1 MALSSETSK
10 QIFVCTGGT
19 VYTVPFYFLQNA
31 DLTVYRQD
39 AAGNTS
45 TLVLTTDYTL
55 TGAGE
60 ESGGELTTVETFSD
74 GKLVVVRNVAYTQG
88 LDLIAGDGFRPDTLE
103 KELDRIVMQV
113 QQLARKV
120 GVSLHLPD
128 SDTSGASA
136 ELPSPEAGK
145 VLAWNATGDAIVNEV
160 PQYTVVG
167 NGSITEPK
175 LADGA
180 VTVEKMA
187 DGAVTLDKIDAD
199 ATSAVKGLMRF
210 ATDAETI
217 TGTETLAATTPA
229 NIRAAYDRLFKG
241 YHEGLIISNNAI
253 DPAYDIDVSTGICRD
268 SGNVAFISLAS
279 TITKRIDAAWATGTD
294 AGGLPS
300 GLTLTAG
307 TFYRVFVLRNPT
319 TGAVDA
325 GFDTSATATNLLTAA
340 TGYTQYRQVGWVKT
354 NSTPTIIKMGHVDG
368 GFYRWY
374 VPARD
379 HSETSFSSSAV
390 LKALS
395 APPGTVAEVN
405 IYISLMTGSTTFYGL
420 FTETWQTDT
429 APTATESDIKMVQNA
444 NAVHMDSLI
453 ITRKVDA
460 SSQIRIRG
468 SGTTPQYELRT
479 IGYKYLWD

>member
-19 VYTVPFYFLQNA
+19 VYTVHFYFLQNA

-39 AAGNTS
+39 ADGNTS

-55 TGAGE
+55 TGAGD

-120 GVSLHLPD
+120 GVSCQLPD
-128 SDTSGASA
+128 SDTSGAST

-145 VLAWNATGDAIVNEV
+145 VLVWNATGDAIVNEV
-160 PQYTVVG
+160 PQYTVLE
-167 NGSITEPK
+167 NGSVTNQK
-175 LADGA
+175 LADGS
-180 VTVEKMA
+180 
-187 DGAVTLDKIDAD
+187 VTLDKIDAD

-210 ATDAETI
+210 ATVAETI
-217 TGTETLAATTPA
+217 TGTETRAAITPA
-229 NIRAAYDRLFKG
+229 NIRVAYDSLFKGYHEGLFKG

-368 GFYRWY
+368 GFYRWN
-374 VPARD
+374 VPTRD
-379 HSETSFSSSAV
+379 HSATSFSESAV
-390 LKALS
+390 LKSLS
-395 APPGTVAEVN
+395 APPGTVAEVY
-405 IYISLMTGSTTFYGL
+405 IYLSLGSGATTFYGL

-429 APTATESDIKMVQNA
+429 APTATASDIKMEQNPSVA
-444 NAVHMDSLI
+444 HKDSLI

-468 SGTTPQYELRT
+468 SGTMPQYELRT

>member
-120 GVSLHLPD
+120 GASLQLPD
-128 SDTSGASA
+128 SDTSGAST

-160 PQYTVVG
+160 PQYTVLE
-167 NGSITEPK
+167 NGSVTNQK
-175 LADGA
+175 LAD
-180 VTVEKMA
+180 
-187 DGAVTLDKIDAD
+187 DSVTLDKIDAD

-354 NSTPTIIKMGHVDG
+354 NSTPTIIKMGHSGD
-368 GFYRWY
+368 GFYRWDAP
-374 VPARD
+374 VLD
-379 HSETSFSSSAV
+379 HSATSFSASAV

-405 IYISLMTGSTTFYGL
+405 IYISLATGSITFFGL

-444 NAVHMDSLI
+444 NEIHKDSLI

-460 SSQIRIRG
+460 SSQIRVRG

>member
-120 GVSLHLPD
+120 GVSLQLPD
-128 SDTSGASA
+128 SDASGASTV
-136 ELPSPEAGK
+136 LPSPEAGK
-145 VLAWNATGDAIVNEV
+145 VIAWNATGDAIVNEV

-180 VTVEKMA
+180 VT
-187 DGAVTLDKIDAD
+187 LDKIDAD
-199 ATSAVKGLMRF
+199 ASTADKGIMRF
-210 ATDAETI
+210 ATSAEAI

-229 NIRAAYDRLFKG
+229 TVNAAYGRLFKA
-241 YHEGLIISNNAI
+241 YHEGLVISNSTGDAAN
-253 DPAYDIDVSTGICRD
+253 DIDISAGICRNAD
-268 SGNVAFISLAS
+268 NDGFIQLS
-279 TITKRIDAAWATGTD
+279 TAITKQINAGWEAGTN
-294 AGGLPS
+294 AGGFPS

-307 TFYRVFVLRNPT
+307 TYYRVFLIHDVAN
-319 TGAVDA
+319 GVVDA
-325 GFDTSATATNLLTAA
+325 GFDTDASATNLLADA
-340 TGYTQYRQVGWVKT
+340 TDYTEYRQIGWILTDATPRIVKFWYA
-354 NSTPTIIKMGHVDG
+354 GD
-368 GFYRWY
+368 GFYLWD
-374 VPARD
+374 VPVENVD
-379 HSETSFSSSAV
+379 YSTDMPTSRTAITV
-390 LKALS
+390 T
-395 APPGTVAEVN
+395 APPGTVARLKVGFE
-405 IYISLMTGSTTFYGL
+405 LTAGTGIIYGL
-420 FTETWQTDT
+420 ICDSRQTDT
-429 APTATESDIKMVQNA
+429 APSTSAWNMAMARASNEWLRAMCSYDVVA
-444 NAVHMDSLI
+444 
-453 ITRKVDA
+453 DA
-460 SSQIRIRG
+460 SSKIRVRF
-468 SGTTPQYELRT
+468 SGAQ
-479 IGYKYLWD
+479 KYGISTEGFRFIMS

>member
-10 QIFVCTGGT
+10 TIFVCTGGT

-120 GVSLHLPD
+120 GVSFQLPD
-128 SDTSGASA
+128 SDTSGAST

-145 VLAWNATGDAIVNEV
+145 VFAWNATGDAIVNEV
-160 PQYTVVG
+160 PQYTVLED
-167 NGSITEPK
+167 GSVTNQK
-175 LADGA
+175 LAD
-180 VTVEKMA
+180 
-187 DGAVTLDKIDAD
+187 DSVTLDKIDAN

-300 GLTLTAG
+300 GLTLTAN

-368 GFYRWY
+368 GFYRWD

-379 HSETSFSSSAV
+379 HLATSFSVSAV
-390 LKALS
+390 LKSLS

-405 IYISLMTGSTTFYGL
+405 IYISLVTGSTTFYGL

-444 NAVHMDSLI
+444 NEVHKDSLI